1 MKKTLGQMT
10 PDELGK
16 IFPIILS
23 EHKEEWSELFKTER
37 ELICRIIGKQFITR
51 IEHIGSTAVADLIS
65 KPTIDIILEIRKHTE
80 SQRIVGALKSID
92 YQYIPKPENPSPHM
106 MFVKGYTI
114 NGFKGQTYH
123 IHVRYPGDWDEIYFR
138 DYLKN
143 NDAARKQYGELKRI
157 LALKYR
163 NDRDGYTGAKTEFV
177 KRISDFAR
185 QEQKKMTVNND
196 FFKQNGC

>member
-10 PDELGK
+10 PYELGK
-16 IFPIILS
+16 IFPITLS
-23 EHKEEWSELFKTER
+23 EHKAQWSELFKTES
-37 ELICRIIGKQFITR
+37 ELICRRIGKHFINR

-65 KPTIDIILEIRKHTE
+65 KPTVDVLLEIQKHTE
-80 SQRIVGALKSID
+80 SHRIVEELKSIG

-106 MFVKGYTI
+106 MFVKGYTLE
-114 NGFKGQTYH
+114 GFKGQLYH

-143 NDAARKQYGELKRI
+143 NAAIRKQYGELKKI

-163 NDRDGYTGAKTEFV
+163 NDREGYTDAKTEFV
-177 KRISDFAR
+177 KRISDLAR
-185 QEQKKMTVNND
+185 QEQKKLAVNND
-196 FFKQNGC
+196 FFKQNGL